1 MIRGT
6 TPTHTFNIPFDTS
19 LVDEVKIV
27 YAQDEVVILEKTTS
41 DCSLDDTKICVTLT
55 QEDTFKF
62 DCKKVV
68 EIQLRVLTT
77 GGEVLASVPEKVGVS
92 KCLDNEV
99 LE

>member
-19 LVDEVKIV
+19 LVDEVKIL
-27 YAQDEVVILEKTTS
+27 YAQDDVVVIEKTTA
-41 DCSLDDTKICVTLT
+41 DCTLDYKKISVTLT
-55 QEDTFKF
+55 QEDTFAF
-62 DCKKVV
+62 DCKKAV

-77 GGEVLASVPEKVGVS
+77 AGEALATVPEKVGVT

-99 LE
+99 LT